1 MKEHFIKFIPGNLRP
16 QYLTASI
23 ADTEALLRFLY
34 REIGCSSIENV
45 WTDLRSGKDRIIM
58 VVDEEGLLKDQPEP
72 NITGCAIYNGTIVGN
87 LIIGREVIRDGEPD
101 FGGFE
106 TVVDAIEI
114 AAQIESRTLRA
125 VRSRW
130 K

>member
-1 MKEHFIKFIPGNLRP
+1 MKEHFIKFVPGNLRP

-34 REIGCSSIENV
+34 KEIGCSSIENV
-45 WTDLRSGKDRIIM
+45 RTNLGSGKDRIIM
-58 VVDEEGLLKDQPEP
+58 VVDEEGLLKDDPEP
-72 NITGCAIYNGTIVGN
+72 NLTGCAIYNGTIVGN

-106 TVVDAIEI
+106 SVLDAIEI
-114 AAQIESRTLRA
+114 ASQAESITLRFA
-125 VRSRW
+125 KSHL
-130 K
+130 

>member
-16 QYLTASI
+16 QYLTVSI

-45 WTDLRSGKDRIIM
+45 WTNLGSGKERIIM
-58 VVDEEGLLKDQPEP
+58 VVDEEGLLKDDPEP
-72 NITGCAIYNGTIVGN
+72 NLTGCAIYNGTIVGN
-87 LIIGREVIRDGEPD
+87 LIIGREVTRDGEPD

-106 TVVDAIEI
+106 SVLDAIRI
-114 AAQIESRTLRA
+114 ASQAESITIRFAKSHL
-125 VRSRW
+125 
-130 K
+130 

>member
-34 REIGCSSIENV
+34 QEIGCSSIENIC
-45 WTDLRSGKDRIIM
+45 TNLGSGKDRIIM
-58 VVDEEGLLKDQPEP
+58 VVDEEGLLKDDPEP
-72 NITGCAIYNGTIVGN
+72 NLTGCAIYNGTIVGN
-87 LIIGREVIRDGEPD
+87 LIIGREVIREGEPD

-106 TVVDAIEI
+106 TVLDVIEI
-114 AAQIESRTLRA
+114 ASQAESITIRFAKSHL
-125 VRSRW
+125 
-130 K
+130 